1 APRGKFM
8 VSASDVPPGSPLS
21 NIAYAYH
28 FDASMYADYLREYAE
43 QRGVR
48 RIEGIVEK
56 VVLHPETGFVTSL
69 RLQNGDVVP
78 GDLFLDC
85 TGFRGLLIEEAL
97 HTGYIDFSHWL
108 PCD

>member
-1 APRGKFM
+1 PPLGMLPFHQYWIKARQAGRAKEIGAYTLNTVAAPRGKFM

-48 RIEGIVEK
+48 RIEGIVEQ
-56 VVLHPETGFVTSL
+56 VVLHPESGFVTSL
-69 RLQNGDVVP
+69 RLQNGNVVP
-78 GDLFLDC
+78 
-85 TGFRGLLIEEAL
+85 
-97 HTGYIDFSHWL
+97 
-108 PCD
+108 